1 MPNEETNGGEPGC
14 GRVTAD
20 QRYEVRYLAEKYR
33 LSHQQ
38 TRSLIAR
45 IGNRRQK
52 LEQAAR
58 DLKLQCT

>member
-1 MPNEETNGGEPGC
+1 
-14 GRVTAD
+14 
-20 QRYEVRYLAEKYR
+20 LAEKYR

-45 IGNRRQK
+45 IGNCRQK
-52 LEQAAR
+52 LDQAAR